1 MFGLNEKIGAV
12 IAGCLGII
20 IFVNKNAKTIM
31 DKVATVL
38 AAVILLTVAT
48 VAVISKPPVG
58 EAVSSLAQ
66 LGNAAALL
74 IIAGA
79 FNGLILPVT
88 LGVMLIAGHNKRIV
102 GESYHHPC
110 G

>member
-1 MFGLNEKIGAV
+1 
-12 IAGCLGII
+12 
-20 IFVNKNAKTIM
+20 M

-66 LGNAAALL
+66 LGT
-74 IIAGA
+74 
-79 FNGLILPVT
+79 LPHCSSSPARST
-88 LGVMLIAGHNKRIV
+88 A
-102 GESYHHPC
+102 
-110 G
+110 

>member
-1 MFGLNEKIGAV
+1 
-12 IAGCLGII
+12 
-20 IFVNKNAKTIM
+20 M

-102 GESYHHPC
+102 GESYHHPLWMTVL
-110 G
+110 GAVVTLVALYAGIKAVPGIMQLFQ